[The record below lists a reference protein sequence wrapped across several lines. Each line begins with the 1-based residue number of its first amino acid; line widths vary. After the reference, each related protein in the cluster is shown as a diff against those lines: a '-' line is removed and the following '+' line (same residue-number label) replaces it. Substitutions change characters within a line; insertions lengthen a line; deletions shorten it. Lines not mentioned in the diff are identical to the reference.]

1 MSTFPSIVPS
11 SRLYITGDFPNS
23 IQTSASGITTGF
35 RRGNRRSEEKLQ
47 LTFLNLTETQV
58 NLIRSHFDAQNGSFK
73 IFFLSSSTWSGY
85 TNTPVPLISDVGW
98 LYSSPPTITDSE
110 LLSRWDIEL
119 ELESVPI
126 NIGDLVF
133 DAGDSTTT
141 ARGYILDALTSS
153 ASPARQNIIDSKG
166 SEQP

>member
-11 SRLYITGDFPNS
+11 GRLYITGDFPNS
-23 IQTSASGITTGF
+23 IQTSASGNTTGF

-47 LTFLNLTETQV
+47 LSFTSLTETQV
-58 NLIRSHFDAQNGSFK
+58 NLIRTHFDDQSGSFK
-73 IFFLSSSTWSGY
+73 IFFLSSTTWSGY

-98 LYSSPPTITDSE
+98 LYSTPPSITDSE
-110 LLSRWDIEL
+110 LLSRWDIEV

-126 NIGDLVF
+126 NLGDLVF
-133 DAGDSTTT
+133 NAGDSTTT
-141 ARGYILDALTSS
+141 ARAYILDALTSS

-166 SEQP
+166 SAQP

>member
-11 SRLYITGDFPNS
+11 SRLYITGTFPNT
-23 IQTSASGITTGF
+23 IQTAASGVTTGF
-35 RRGNRRSEEKLQ
+35 RRGNRRTQETLQ
-47 LTFLNLTETQV
+47 LSFTSLTETQV
-58 NLIRSHFDAQNGSFK
+58 NEIRTHFDAQSGSFK

-85 TNTPVPLISDVGW
+85 TNTPVPLLSDVGW
-98 LYSSPPTITDSE
+98 LYSSPPSITDSD
-110 LLSRWDIEL
+110 LTSRWDIDVEL
-119 ELESVPI
+119 QSVPI
-126 NIGDLVF
+126 NLGDLIF

-166 SEQP
+166 SIQP